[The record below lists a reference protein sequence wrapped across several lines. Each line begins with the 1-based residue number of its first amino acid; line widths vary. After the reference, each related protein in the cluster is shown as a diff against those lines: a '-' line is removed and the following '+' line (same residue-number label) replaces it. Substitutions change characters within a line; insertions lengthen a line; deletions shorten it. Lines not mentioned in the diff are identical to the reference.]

1 MLITVEINKSPNV
14 IGKNQEPNPSVTP
27 FDVKDVKRI
36 IKEKISRITSFKNR
50 KNLVAPVYSF
60 SAFSLVIVVM

>member
-14 IGKNQEPNPSVTP
+14 IGKNQKPNPSVTP
-27 FDVKDVKRI
+27 LDVKDVKRI
-36 IKEKISRITSFKNR
+36 IKEKISRITNFKNR

-60 SAFSLVIVVM
+60 SAFSLVIVVI

>member
-1 MLITVEINKSPNV
+1 MLITVGINKSINV

-27 FDVKDVKRI
+27 LDVKDVKRI

-60 SAFSLVIVVM
+60 SAFSLVIVVI

>member
-1 MLITVEINKSPNV
+1 MLITVGINKSINV
-14 IGKNQEPNPSVTP
+14 IGKNQKPNPSVTP
-27 FDVKDVKRI
+27 LDVKDVKRI

-60 SAFSLVIVVM
+60 SAFSLVIVVI